1 MKNKKLLITTIIIFV
16 LGLMSLTFG
25 ILLDSTF
32 NNIDVDER
40 IFTIAGIV
48 LIIAAVIFYGR
59 WLLVMFGVVK
69 YEPPLSQSIDQIV
82 CVELLDTRDQDFV
95 VLKSFENQELSMFLE
110 DFMQIDARRYANDP
124 ATSHGEYAVKVCY
137 QDGGYDLLGNVVDF
151 YSSKGERLSTGG
163 WYYIPTADMQN
174 IVDKYYRNLEID

>member
-1 MKNKKLLITTIIIFV
+1 MKLWLKRI
-16 LGLMSLTFG
+16 GL
-25 ILLDSTF
+25 
-32 NNIDVDER
+32 
-40 IFTIAGIV
+40 IV

-124 ATSHGEYAVKVCY
+124 ATSHGEYAVS
-137 QDGGYDLLGNVVDF
+137 N
-151 YSSKGERLSTGG
+151 SK
-163 WYYIPTADMQN
+163 
-174 IVDKYYRNLEID
+174 